1 MASSLPGCVWLS
13 EPRPWW
19 TGPGSTSGS
28 LAVQRP
34 SACWCGSAGRP
45 ASRADVASAPR
56 LRVSQ
61 GGARS
66 LAGTFTRHSRLLR
79 TLSARTGFRVQNA
92 PYSSV
97 TLSQRVTS
105 HCSRPPGRKC
115 LAPGQTRGTR
125 CGRRVETPR
134 LGLVPAARAHRRT
147 SGSLPIAAEP
157 ASPPAPAPCSGRCL
171 FSLRLRPPLRSGQK
185 HRRPI
190 RRITNTSMF
199 RSATRASPSSCQGA
213 TQPVRLR
220 FNTWPP
226 LCLRAG
232 FVGEL
237 RWIQQVPV
245 TSHPQHEVR
254 G

>member
-19 TGPGSTSGS
+19 TVPGSTSGS

-56 LRVSQ
+56 LRVSE

-66 LAGTFTRHSRLLR
+66 LAGMFTRHSRLLR

-134 LGLVPAARAHRRT
+134 LGLVPAARACHCG
-147 SGSLPIAAEP
+147 SGSSPHLGLVAHRCRARVP
-157 ASPPAPAPCSGRCL
+157 AGPS
-171 FSLRLRPPLRSGQK
+171 PPLRALFILPAPPSSIALGAEAQTTRQADHK
-185 HRRPI
+185 HLDVSFCYESVPELLPRSD
-190 RRITNTSMF
+190 TA
-199 RSATRASPSSCQGA
+199 RSAA
-213 TQPVRLR
+213 
-220 FNTWPP
+220 F
-226 LCLRAG
+226 
-232 FVGEL
+232 
-237 RWIQQVPV
+237 
-245 TSHPQHEVR
+245 
-254 G
+254 